1 MHDRGK
7 MFTLEAIRERLKHCR
22 PKAVAEAAGVK
33 YQTLLLLL
41 KDEERDPS
49 YSTVKALSDYLDNWQ

>member
-1 MHDRGK
+1 MQDKSK
-7 MFTLEAIRERLKHCR
+7 MYTLESIRERLQHCK
-22 PKAVAEAAGVK
+22 PKAVSEAAGVK

>member
-1 MHDRGK
+1 MQDKTK
-7 MFTLEAIRERLKHCR
+7 MYTLDAIRERLQHCR

-41 KDEERDPS
+41 KEKERDPS